1 MLTVEH
7 LTVRYGDFT
16 AVSDVSFRLEAG
28 QWLMLC
34 GPNGA
39 GKSSL
44 LGALSLRVPSSGRL
58 LMLGQDLRTM
68 KPAER
73 ARRIAVLAQRNSAAY
88 AYTVEELVRLGRYAH
103 RKGWL
108 AAGADPEG
116 EEKVEKA
123 LAAAGLTEYRR
134 TSLLALSGGEL
145 QRAFLAQ
152 VLAQDPC
159 LLLLDEPVNHLDLR
173 YQRQLLDL
181 VAAGAAEKP
190 GRAVLAAVHD
200 LSLALRYG
208 THALLLQ
215 SGRTAGCGTP
225 AEVLTPERLHS
236 VWGMDVAGWMRDLAE
251 PWQRD

>member
-44 LGALSLRVPSSGRL
+44 LGALSLRVPSAGRL

-88 AYTVEELVRLGRYAH
+88 AYTGEELVRLGRYAH

-123 LAAAGLTEYRR
+123 LESVDHSCEILVTRIQEELPVYLKILY
-134 TSLLALSGGEL
+134 LL
-145 QRAFLAQ
+145 F
-152 VLAQDPC
+152 
-159 LLLLDEPVNHLDLR
+159 
-173 YQRQLLDL
+173 RQ
-181 VAAGAAEKP
+181 
-190 GRAVLAAVHD
+190 
-200 LSLALRYG
+200 
-208 THALLLQ
+208 
-215 SGRTAGCGTP
+215 
-225 AEVLTPERLHS
+225 EVL
-236 VWGMDVAGWMRDLAE
+236 
-251 PWQRD
+251 